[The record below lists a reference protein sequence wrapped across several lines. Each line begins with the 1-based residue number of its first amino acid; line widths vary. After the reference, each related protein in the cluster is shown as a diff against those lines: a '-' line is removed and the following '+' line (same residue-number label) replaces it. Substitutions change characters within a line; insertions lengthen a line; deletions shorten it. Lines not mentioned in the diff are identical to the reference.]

1 VSVAAKGTE
10 VVVRNA
16 GRRGVYLAKSMIEKF
31 GKAAENAEKD
41 KQHGAVLSALIAPA
55 KLAGLWFDRTEVQ
68 NTNYAISDKPVTDPE
83 WAAKHVT
90 EN

>member
-1 VSVAAKGTE
+1 MLAGVASISHE
-10 VVVRNA
+10 
-16 GRRGVYLAKSMIEKF
+16 SMIEKF

-41 KQHGAVLSALIAPA
+41 KQHGAVVSALIAQA
-55 KLAGLWFDRTEVQ
+55 KLAGLWVDRTEAQ
-68 NTNYAISDKPVTDPE
+68 NTNTNYAISDKPVTDPE